1 MPKATDTAPAA
12 PTDTAP
18 VEPAA
23 TSEVSSAPTPPP
35 APAPAPPP
43 TPAKPLGKPSPAPQ
57 GIPPHVL
64 AAMGGVPFAP
74 PPAAAQTAPRAARAS
89 RQDTGGL
96 LAGPSPASR
105 QVRKQ
110 IDQIRTQLGQLVKT
124 CDTAMHTLLPVIGQV
139 SLAPEV
145 CAQEGFDS
153 GAALKFVEDLR
164 VTLEAHFPHSPP
176 RA

>member
-1 MPKATDTAPAA
+1 MPKDSDTAPA
-12 PTDTAP
+12 DTA
-18 VEPAA
+18 PAA
-23 TSEVSSAPTPPP
+23 TSEVSSAPVPPPAPPPPP
-35 APAPAPPP
+35 APATPPA
-43 TPAKPLGKPSPAPQ
+43 PAKPPGKPSPAPQ

-153 GAALKFVEDLR
+153 AAALKFVEDLR
-164 VTLEAHFPHSPP
+164 TTLEAHFPHSPP